1 MALRRRGSIGED
13 GYDVIVIGAGVNGLV
28 CAGYLAKRGKSVL
41 VVEARQEAGGAAVTR
56 PLTDEFKVSAVA
68 HLANGFDERILR
80 DFRLRRHGLSV
91 SARAM
96 PTVVLVENGSPIV
109 LTGDIE
115 RDSAS
120 IARHWPADALA
131 YESFARAL
139 RRMTE
144 ALWPLLAAPVLAPQ
158 EHDRRTRRAVN
169 ALERGL
175 RRLAAEEQDLCT
187 ALIRG
192 AIGDVLDRRF
202 ETPQLKGALGLMA
215 CLGHPAG
222 PYTEGTGLSF
232 LMRMTMEGCG
242 APRVMHPQGGLGAFA
257 RALCDGVC
265 AQGVKLRTGVAVS
278 KIVLDNGHA
287 AGVLLDSGERVAA
300 HTVVSAV
307 DPQFTLQELVPAGA
321 LDVGLL
327 RRVRAFRREGMS
339 AKVHLA
345 LDSLPD
351 FRGLPVEHAGGRV
364 IIAPSLGAL
373 QAAFAQAKRQGYSDS
388 PAMEITLPSIY
399 DPTLAPAGQHVMSAV
414 VQYASLALEAQAG
427 ARERFIQRI
436 VDTLTAY
443 APDIRARIVA
453 GELVSPRDLE
463 SRFGMMGGC
472 WHHGTM
478 APDQLYGLRPVAGA
492 KGYATPVPGLY
503 LCGAG
508 SHPGGGITGLPGRN
522 AASAILAE
530 ERAS

>member
-1 MALRRRGSIGED
+1 MALRRRASLHED
-13 GYDVIVIGAGVNGLV
+13 GYDVVVIGAGVNGLV
-28 CAGYLAKRGKSVL
+28 CAGYLARRGKRVL
-41 VVEARQEAGGAAVTR
+41 VVEARQEAGGAAITR

-80 DFRLRRHGLSV
+80 DFRLRRHGLFM

-96 PTVVLVENGSPIV
+96 PTVALVANGSPIV

-139 RRMTE
+139 RHIAE

-158 EHDRRTRRAVN
+158 DGARRTRRAIS
-169 ALERGL
+169 AIERGL
-175 RRLAAEEQDLCT
+175 KRLTTEEQDLCT
-187 ALIRG
+187 VLVRG

-202 ETPQLKGALGLMA
+202 ETPQLKGALGLLA
-215 CLGHPAG
+215 CLGHAAG
-222 PYTEGTGLSF
+222 PYTEGTGLTF
-232 LMRMTMEGCG
+232 LLRMTMEGCG

-265 AQGVKLRTGVAVS
+265 AQGVKLRTGVSVA
-278 KIVLDNGHA
+278 KIMLDDGHA
-287 AGVLLDSGERVAA
+287 AGVLLDSGERIPA

-307 DPQFTLQELVPAGA
+307 DPKATFLELVPAGT
-321 LDVGLL
+321 LDVGFM
-327 RRVRAFRREGMS
+327 RRVRAIRMEGMS
-339 AKVHLA
+339 CKVHLA

-351 FRGLPVEHAGGRV
+351 FRGLPVEHAGGRLL
-364 IIAPSLGAL
+364 IAPSLGAL
-373 QAAFAQAKRQGYSDS
+373 QDAFAQAKRQGFSDN
-388 PAMEITLPSIY
+388 PALEITLPSIY
-399 DPTLAPAGQHVMSAV
+399 DSTLAPAGQHVMSAV
-414 VQYASLALEAQAG
+414 VHYASLDLDAQSG

-443 APDIRARIVA
+443 VPDLRAKIVA

-463 SRFGMMGGC
+463 SRFGMAGGC
-472 WHHGTM
+472 WHHGAMT
-478 APDQLYGLRPVAGA
+478 PDQLYGLRPVAGA
-492 KGYATPVPGLY
+492 GRHATPVPGLY

-530 ERAS
+530 ERGS